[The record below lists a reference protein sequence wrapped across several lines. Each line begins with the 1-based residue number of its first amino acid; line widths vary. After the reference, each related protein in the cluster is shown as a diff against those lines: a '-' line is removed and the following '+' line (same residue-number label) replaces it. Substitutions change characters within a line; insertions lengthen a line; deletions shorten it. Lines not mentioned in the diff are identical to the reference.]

1 MFFLKFSRFL
11 GIIFSF
17 LFFTSSFA
25 LCMESAP
32 CNEIHQLLKE
42 IIEGMKTMEQQRNTL
57 KQKVEDIRNQLGG
70 IESLKIT
77 NVNLENYKK
86 YLVKDMAI
94 KESMINN
101 IEAALN
107 IKIGATTFSELGD
120 MSVQE
125 ADELTANL
133 SDQEMNEIAK
143 NWTQNTFITHFI
155 AGMTKSDNDCLA
167 F

>member
-1 MFFLKFSRFL
+1 
-11 GIIFSF
+11 
-17 LFFTSSFA
+17 
-25 LCMESAP
+25 MESAP

-42 IIEGMKTMEQQRNTL
+42 IVERTKTMKLLRDTL
-57 KQKVEDIRNQLGG
+57 KQKVGDIRNQLGR
-70 IESLKIT
+70 IESVRVT
-77 NVNLENYKK
+77 SVDLENYKNR
-86 YLVKDMAI
+86 LVEDMAT

-101 IEAALN
+101 IEATLN

-155 AGMTKSDNDCLA
+155 AGMAKK
-167 F
+167 

>member
-32 CNEIHQLLKE
+32 CNKTHQLLRE
-42 IIEGMKTMEQQRNTL
+42 IVEKTKTMKLLRDTL
-57 KQKVEDIRNQLGG
+57 KQQVGDIRNQLGRIDSVG
-70 IESLKIT
+70 VTSVDLK
-77 NVNLENYKK
+77 NCKDR
-86 YLVKDMAI
+86 LVKDMAI
-94 KESMINN
+94 KEGMISN

-107 IKIGATTFSELGD
+107 LKIGTTTFSKLGD

-125 ADELTANL
+125 VDEVTANL
-133 SDQEMNEIAK
+133 SDQEMIEIVKSWA
-143 NWTQNTFITHFI
+143 QNTFITRFI
-155 AGMTKSDNDCLA
+155 AGMAKK
-167 F
+167 

>member
-1 MFFLKFSRFL
+1 MFFSKFSKFL

-17 LFFTSSFA
+17 LFFTSSFS

-32 CNEIHQLLKE
+32 CNETHQSFKG
-42 IIEGMKTMEQQRNTL
+42 IIEEIKTMKQQRDTL
-57 KQKVEDIRNQLGG
+57 KQKVEDISNELERIN
-70 IESLKIT
+70 SLKVT
-77 NVNLENYKK
+77 SVDLENYKNR
-86 YLVKDMAI
+86 LFEDMAT

-101 IEAALN
+101 IEATLN

-143 NWTQNTFITHFI
+143 NWAQNTFITRFI
-155 AGMTKSDNDCLA
+155 AGMAKK
-167 F
+167 